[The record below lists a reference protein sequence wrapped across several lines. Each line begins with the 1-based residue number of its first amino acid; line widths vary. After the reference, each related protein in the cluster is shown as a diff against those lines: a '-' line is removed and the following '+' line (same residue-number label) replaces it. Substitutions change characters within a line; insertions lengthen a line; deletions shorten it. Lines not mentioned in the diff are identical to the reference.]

1 MTAKRHHADDLR
13 GASRLVVD
21 ATRGVTGVV
30 EDMHRPIFGR
40 FVYKSVRGIATLV
53 GAGLDQALALLGPRL
68 GASQPGPER
77 EALIAA
83 VNGVLGDWLET
94 TKNPLAIPTRLRL
107 GGVPLT
113 LERDALAAAYPR
125 ANARIIVFLH
135 GSSTCD
141 LQWRRNG
148 HDYGGA
154 LADALDASAV
164 YAHYNSGR
172 HISTNGAD
180 MAALLESLVAAWPV
194 PVERLVL
201 VCHSM
206 GGLVARSACVAAEQ
220 AESRWRASLRA
231 LVTIGTPHHGAPLER
246 VGNLVDRA
254 LGSISYSA
262 PLARLGKIRS
272 AGVTDLRHGN
282 VLDEHWAGVD
292 RFASGADRRSPTPL
306 PAGVACLAIA
316 GTTSRTTTGRL
327 PGDGLVPVDSA
338 LGRHPRADLCLGFAP
353 EDQRIIS
360 ATNHVQLLENAH
372 VWEQLRDWLAA
383 RALQ

>member
-1 MTAKRHHADDLR
+1 MTAKRDHADDLR

-21 ATRGVTGVV
+21 ATRGVTEVV
-30 EDMHRPIFGR
+30 EEMHRPIFGR

-53 GAGLDQALALLGPRL
+53 GVGLDQALALLGPRL
-68 GASQPGPER
+68 GASKPGPER
-77 EALIAA
+77 EALLAA

-113 LERDALAAAYPR
+113 LERDALAAAYPKASPR
-125 ANARIIVFLH
+125 VVVFLH
-135 GSSTCD
+135 GSSMCD
-141 LQWRRNG
+141 LHWRRNG
-148 HDYGGA
+148 HDHGVE

-172 HISTNGAD
+172 HISTNGAE
-180 MAALLESLVAAWPV
+180 MAALLETLVGAWPV
-194 PVERLVL
+194 PIERLVL
-201 VCHSM
+201 VGHSM
-206 GGLVARSACVAAEQ
+206 GGLVARSACVAAER
-220 AESRWRASLRA
+220 AGFRWRASLRA

-292 RFASGADRRSPTPL
+292 RFASGADRRCPTPL
-306 PAGVACLAIA
+306 PAGVACFAIA
-316 GTTSRTTTGRL
+316 GTTARTATGRL

-338 LGRHPRADLCLGFAP
+338 LGRHPRADQCLAFAP
-353 EDQRIIS
+353 EDQRIIPG
-360 ATNHVQLLENAH
+360 TNHVQLLENAH
-372 VWEQLRDWLAA
+372 VWEQLRDWLTA